1 MTRLAG
7 RLRAW
12 LQRVPI
18 ADPLEAR
25 HAFALQVFALM
36 FFCSV
41 LLVEVLR
48 AVSAGGFRASPTSLI
63 NLVNV
68 TISGVAV
75 WWIRHGAHRRA
86 ARLFVVGYSVVLAI
100 AISLG
105 GFLFFRDT
113 LKNLAVV
120 LALAALLLGRRA
132 LWSTLLFFVA
142 AMAVALARD
151 QRMLGGAGPHPS
163 PSGPNSVFLVSVL
176 SFFILAIVLDR
187 FGLTVR
193 EAFADA
199 VARER
204 RLEATT
210 AELRTANAAL
220 AAEIQERQRV
230 AQQLRDSEQLFRVAF
245 QTSPSAISISRVT
258 DGVFLAVNQGFTE
271 LTGYP
276 EAEMVGRT
284 SKDARLW
291 VDRAVRSEVAQ
302 LFSREGS
309 VREFES
315 RFRRKDGSE
324 FVGRL
329 SAQGF
334 DLGGT
339 PHVLAVTRDV
349 TAVKAAEA
357 ERQRLQAQLVQA
369 QKLEAVGTLAAG
381 IAHDFNNIISVVMSY
396 AALAGQGIEPQAGAH
411 ADLEQIVE
419 AAHRAAALVRQL
431 LAFSRRQVV
440 QREPVEPGAVV
451 LEAQSLLRRVLPA
464 NIDLRTSLAQG
475 VPRVL
480 IDRGQLEQ
488 VMMNLSVNARDA
500 MPDGGTLEISTAS
513 LDGQVVLTV
522 RDTGTGIPREL
533 HQKIFEPFFTTK
545 PPGKGTGLGLATCY
559 AIVRDAGGRIE
570 VQSEDGT
577 GTIFRVLLPGLA
589 PGEGGESAPALAPGA
604 KAMPRGSETI
614 LLAED
619 EPRVRE
625 STARLL
631 RSLGYRVLVAA
642 DASAALAVARPDRQ
656 SIDLLVTDLMM
667 PGMRG
672 NDLARLLRAETPR
685 LRVLFVSAYADA
697 AAIESA
703 RETGTAFLAKPFTVA
718 DLAAGV
724 RKMLDGH

>member
-1 MTRLAG
+1 
-7 RLRAW
+7 
-12 LQRVPI
+12 
-18 ADPLEAR
+18 
-25 HAFALQVFALM
+25 
-36 FFCSV
+36 
-41 LLVEVLR
+41 
-48 AVSAGGFRASPTSLI
+48 
-63 NLVNV
+63 
-68 TISGVAV
+68 
-75 WWIRHGAHRRA
+75 
-86 ARLFVVGYSVVLAI
+86 
-100 AISLG
+100 
-105 GFLFFRDT
+105 
-113 LKNLAVV
+113 
-120 LALAALLLGRRA
+120 
-132 LWSTLLFFVA
+132 
-142 AMAVALARD
+142 
-151 QRMLGGAGPHPS
+151 
-163 PSGPNSVFLVSVL
+163 
-176 SFFILAIVLDR
+176 
-187 FGLTVR
+187 
-193 EAFADA
+193 
-199 VARER
+199 
-204 RLEATT
+204 
-210 AELRTANAAL
+210 
-220 AAEIQERQRV
+220 
-230 AQQLRDSEQLFRVAF
+230 
-245 QTSPSAISISRVT
+245 
-258 DGVFLAVNQGFTE
+258 
-271 LTGYP
+271 
-276 EAEMVGRT
+276 
-284 SKDARLW
+284 
-291 VDRAVRSEVAQ
+291 
-302 LFSREGS
+302 
-309 VREFES
+309 
-315 RFRRKDGSE
+315 
-324 FVGRL
+324 
-329 SAQGF
+329 
-334 DLGGT
+334 
-339 PHVLAVTRDV
+339 
-349 TAVKAAEA
+349 
-357 ERQRLQAQLVQA
+357 
-369 QKLEAVGTLAAG
+369 
-381 IAHDFNNIISVVMSY
+381 
-396 AALAGQGIEPQAGAH
+396 
-411 ADLEQIVE
+411 VE

-559 AIVRDAGGRIE
+559 AIVRDAGGHIE

-724 RKMLDGH
+724 RRMLDGH